1 MKKTKIIFTA
11 DIHLGKTAYQSWE
24 IEAEKIRNEKA
35 DIFVI
40 GGDMSPSTKNFI
52 DTFNIFDD
60 VAKHHYYVIGNHDI
74 WIVDGGK
81 DGDSFIKYESLI
93 KKQLNGFTCL
103 DNAPVIYTTNDG
115 VTIGLV
121 GNIGWYDYSFRD
133 KKIDI
138 LYPLAMNMYKQ
149 KKFPNGKIKWMDG
162 EYAKWGESDEYMVD
176 YFAKRLDDHIKKL
189 GNVDIIC
196 CFMHHVPFEKM
207 MKKGSDQWNMGN
219 AFSGSKKIENV
230 IRQYDKIKY
239 VFCGHTH
246 TKFHGN
252 LYNKECFNVGVDYHE
267 PRYIVV

>member
-93 KKQLNGFTCL
+93 KKQLNGFTC
-103 DNAPVIYTTNDG
+103 
-115 VTIGLV
+115 
-121 GNIGWYDYSFRD
+121 
-133 KKIDI
+133 
-138 LYPLAMNMYKQ
+138 
-149 KKFPNGKIKWMDG
+149 
-162 EYAKWGESDEYMVD
+162 
-176 YFAKRLDDHIKKL
+176 
-189 GNVDIIC
+189 
-196 CFMHHVPFEKM
+196 CFFDHVPFEKM
-207 MKKGSDQWNMGN
+207 MKKGSDQWNMGY

-267 PRYIVV
+267 PRYIVVEI